1 MDNQFKNMMD
11 LLNNPMFQQ
20 GANEYFKM
28 AQQQGLEAAKKFWG
42 SSINTKATASEF
54 PDAQQMLD
62 RMIDFSSAMGFVPL
76 GKFEELQKAYDKLQA
91 ENQLLRDTLRDLQQ
105 TFAAE
110 NGAKAQEAWQSV
122 VDKQLEM
129 SREVTKSFFE
139 ALKQTPK

>member
-1 MDNQFKNMMD
+1 MD
-11 LLNNPMFQQ
+11 LLNNPLFQQ
-20 GANEYFKM
+20 GANEYFKLM
-28 AQQQGLEAAKKFWG
+28 QQQGTEAAKKFWG
-42 SSINTKATASEF
+42 SSASTTAF

-62 RMIDFSSAMGFVPL
+62 RMADFTSAMGFVPL
-76 GKFEELQKAYDKLQA
+76 GKYEELQKENDKLRS
-91 ENQLLRDTLRDLQQ
+91 ENKLLRDTIASLQQ

-139 ALKQTPK
+139 ALKQPPK

>member
-1 MDNQFKNMMD
+1 MDAQIKMMMD

-20 GANEYFKM
+20 GANEYFKI
-28 AQQQGLEAAKKFWG
+28 AQQQGMEAAKKFWG
-42 SSINTKATASEF
+42 SSINTNASASAF
-54 PDAQQMLD
+54 PDAQQMFD
-62 RMIDFSSAMGFVPL
+62 RMADFSSAMGFVPL
-76 GKFEELQKAYDKLQA
+76 GKYEELQKEHDKLRA
-91 ENQLLRDTLRDLQQ
+91 ENQLLRDTIRDLQQ

-139 ALKQTPK
+139 ALKQPPK